1 MRRVGDAPVEV
12 RAKGEVKVVAMT
24 KRGISHWQP
33 WWVLLT
39 AYLILFLVTGYI
51 AFIAKDPDIPLMQRV
66 NTITAGMTDAPTKAA
81 MIDIYKQ
88 EENEHET
95 KAEIAAQAFHIVLGS
110 ILGFLS
116 ASAVVWTGRR
126 SKL

>member
-1 MRRVGDAPVEV
+1 MA
-12 RAKGEVKVVAMT
+12 AST
-24 KRGISHWQP
+24 KMSNLRWQP

-66 NTITAGMTDAPTKAA
+66 NTVTAGMTDAPTKAA
-81 MIDIYKQ
+81 MMDIYKQ

-95 KAEIAAQAFHIVLGS
+95 KAEMAAQAFHIVLGS

-116 ASAVVWTGRR
+116 ASAVAWTQRE

>member
-1 MRRVGDAPVEV
+1 MVMAT
-12 RAKGEVKVVAMT
+12 T
-24 KRGISHWQP
+24 KMSNLRWKP
-33 WWVLLT
+33 WWVILT

-66 NTITAGMTDAPTKAA
+66 NTMTAGMSDAQVKAA
-81 MIDIYKQ
+81 IIDIYQQ

-95 KAEIAAQAFHIVLGS
+95 KAEMAAQAFHIVLGS

-116 ASAVVWTGRR
+116 ASAVAWTRR
-126 SKL
+126 ENKL